1 MNAVNT
7 VLRFGGSWLICFAF
21 FACPALTL
29 AQGQDSTP
37 TKRNIQVVAE
47 LLARVYDNYIQVY
60 FDRRLGCP
68 ESERHG
74 RLEMRVDRIDGPAP
88 CCLPTGNSLTE
99 TIHG

>member
-1 MNAVNT
+1 MNAFNT

-37 TKRNIQVVAE
+37 TKRNTQVVAE
-47 LLARVYDNYIQVY
+47 LLARVFDNYNQVY

-74 RLEMRVDRIDGPAP
+74 RLEMRVDRIDDPAP